1 MLNVPD
7 TTLGAEKVT
16 VNGTGVFFCFHKVCF
31 SGDGHLLG
39 QQMYNV
45 CLHLH
50 LYICLHLLVYY
61 HINVMKKYK

>member
-31 SGDGHLLG
+31 SGDEHLLG
-39 QQMYNV
+39 QQMYNMFVFIYIYIFV
-45 CLHLH
+45 CIY
-50 LYICLHLLVYY
+50 LYIT
-61 HINVMKKYK
+61 I